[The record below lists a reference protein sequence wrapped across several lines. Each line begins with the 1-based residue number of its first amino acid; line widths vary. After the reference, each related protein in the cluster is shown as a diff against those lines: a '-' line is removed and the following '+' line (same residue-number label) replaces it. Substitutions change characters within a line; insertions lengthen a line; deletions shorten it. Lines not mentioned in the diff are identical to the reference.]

1 MAHFALIDENNIVQ
15 EVHVLNND
23 IITDKDGNEQEYLGV
38 NFLTNLHKSTG
49 TWKQT
54 SYNTREGKYYNVE
67 DGSEHEDQS
76 KAFRGN
82 YAQIGGTWNPELNV
96 FLDVKPYDSWVLHN
110 ELPRWQSPIGDPP
123 PLTDEQESETNSKT
137 HWWHYYWDEAN
148 LRWVLKDHLE

>member
-1 MAHFALIDENNIVQ
+1 M
-15 EVHVLNND
+15 
-23 IITDKDGNEQEYLGV
+23 
-38 NFLTNLHKSTG
+38 
-49 TWKQT
+49 
-54 SYNTREGKYYNVE
+54 
-67 DGSEHEDQS
+67 
-76 KAFRGN
+76 
-82 YAQIGGTWNPELNV
+82 